1 MFGKEVMKFYT
12 LKTCDT
18 CRKALKEI
26 RAAGHDPEVIDVRAY
41 CVSTTDIKRWLKS
54 VGIEKLLNKKSTTW
68 RSLTET
74 DKAKAEGAGV
84 VALLVDN
91 PTLIKRPVIES
102 DQGISVGW
110 TEEAKAALI

>member
-1 MFGKEVMKFYT
+1 MKFYT

-26 RAAGHDPEVIDVRAY
+26 RAAGHDPVVIDVRADG
-41 CVSTTDIKRWLKS
+41 VSTTDIKRWLKS

-68 RSLTET
+68 RGLTDAE
-74 DKAKAEGAGV
+74 KAEADKSKSDGAGV
-84 VALLVDN
+84 VALLVTN

-110 TEEAKAALI
+110 TEDVKAALL